1 MASAV
6 PSEVTMSGLW
16 VILVLIV
23 IISSGFMPRPIP
35 GKQDPRFPKVWH
47 GNFVVLLGLV
57 IAFLGDFGFLGGMQH
72 REEDLDTASRFVF
85 CGLGLVVLGFI
96 LQMWNWIRNRR
107 NYEHSWIVGR
117 TKLF

>member
-16 VILVLIV
+16 VVLVLIV

-35 GKQDPRFPKVWH
+35 GKQDPRFPKVWQ

-57 IAFLGDFGFLGGMQH
+57 IAFLGDFGFLGGIQH
-72 REEDLDTASRFVF
+72 REEDLDTASRFAIRVLWTRF
-85 CGLGLVVLGFI
+85 CSVGFYPADVE
-96 LQMWNWIRNRR
+96 LDTQP
-107 NYEHSWIVGR
+107 
-117 TKLF
+117 